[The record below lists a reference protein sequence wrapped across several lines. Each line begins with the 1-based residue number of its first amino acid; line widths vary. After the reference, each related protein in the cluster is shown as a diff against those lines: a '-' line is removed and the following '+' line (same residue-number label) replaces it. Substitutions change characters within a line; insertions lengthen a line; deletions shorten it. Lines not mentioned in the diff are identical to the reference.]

1 MLSLPRFRR
10 FSTQL
15 LLLLAG
21 LFAVVQV
28 SVYLLVTRANE
39 ANAREHIAQNLRT
52 GAKIFRQYISERIE
66 YLTGAAMVLSNDYA
80 MKQVFIHDPVDRETL
95 RSILESY
102 ADRLQFNKSVT
113 RPPMF
118 FFSLEGELLADTGRT
133 RQATEPNT
141 APFRHLI
148 KVIENGDAEQ
158 ASGYAYLD
166 GKLQVLVLAP
176 LYAPKPNIQ
185 GWLGAAY
192 PIDTFAQ
199 AIKSTTLLDVTFTSN
214 PSVGN
219 LRVLSTTLESS
230 MTEDIVRHLRTHPDR
245 TEELQN
251 LSLAGEPY
259 VTLLE
264 PLELLEEAPAR
275 IALQRS
281 LKAELAP
288 ARELERTVLFISLA
302 ALATAT
308 IVAFAIARG
317 VSRPMQQLA
326 RHTKL
331 VAEGDYT
338 QHIDLARADELG
350 QLATAFNQMTAGL
363 AERDKV
369 RNLLGKVVSPEIATQ
384 LLHSDLKLGGEER
397 EVTILFCDL
406 RNFTGMSEK
415 MPPTEMLALLNRYLD
430 RMSTIIERH
439 GGVIDKYIGDAIM
452 ALFGAPIAIPD
463 APDRAVSAAREMA
476 RALDLLNRE
485 LMAEGKPALAFGIGI
500 NTARV
505 VAGNMGSKNRLNYT
519 VIGDGVNLASR
530 LEGLTKDPAYAS
542 PVIVSEAT
550 LKAMHPQP
558 AARELGEVLVKGKA
572 TAVKIFALSPKGETR
587 PPYTV

>member
-1 MLSLPRFRR
+1 MPLRPFRFRR

-28 SVYLLVTRANE
+28 SVYGLVARANE
-39 ANAREHIAQNLRT
+39 ANARDQIARNLRV

-80 MKQVFIHDPVDRETL
+80 MKQVFLHEPVDRETL

-102 ADRLQFNKSVT
+102 ADRLQFNPSVT

-118 FFSLEGELLADTGRT
+118 FFSLEGELLADNGRD
-133 RQATEPNT
+133 RDAPVLST
-141 APFRHLI
+141 APFRQLI
-148 KVIENGDAEQ
+148 RLIEDGEAEQ

-192 PIDTFAQ
+192 PVDTFAQ
-199 AIKSTTLLDVTFTSN
+199 AIKATTLLDVTFTSN
-214 PSVGN
+214 PSVGD
-219 LRVLSTTLESS
+219 LRVLSTTLESG
-230 MTEDIVRHLRTHPDR
+230 MTEAIVRHLRTHPDR
-245 TEELQN
+245 TEQLQS
-251 LSLAGEPY
+251 LTLAGEPY

-264 PLELLEEAPAR
+264 PLELLGAAPAR

-281 LKAELAP
+281 LTAELAP

-302 ALATAT
+302 ALAAAT

-350 QLATAFNQMTAGL
+350 QLATAFNQMTDGL

-384 LLHSDLKLGGEER
+384 LLHS
-397 EVTILFCDL
+397 
-406 RNFTGMSEK
+406 
-415 MPPTEMLALLNRYLD
+415 
-430 RMSTIIERH
+430 
-439 GGVIDKYIGDAIM
+439 
-452 ALFGAPIAIPD
+452 
-463 APDRAVSAAREMA
+463 
-476 RALDLLNRE
+476 
-485 LMAEGKPALAFGIGI
+485 
-500 NTARV
+500 
-505 VAGNMGSKNRLNYT
+505 
-519 VIGDGVNLASR
+519 
-530 LEGLTKDPAYAS
+530 
-542 PVIVSEAT
+542 
-550 LKAMHPQP
+550 
-558 AARELGEVLVKGKA
+558 
-572 TAVKIFALSPKGETR
+572 
-587 PPYTV
+587 